1 MAKTVKT
8 VLDLRWYG
16 ITPLKRGVNESR
28 RTAIIPRSAWL
39 LISLIVS
46 LLAGSAFAAAVKDRE
61 GAVREDRAAME
72 KDARWL
78 YNDFQKG
85 FAEAKRNGKPVL
97 VVLRCV
103 PCLACSGIDA
113 QVLLQDSDLAPLLDQ
128 FVCVRVINANTLDL
142 SMLQFDYDLS
152 FSTLFFNGDG
162 TVYGRYG
169 SWTHQKNAQ
178 DKTTAGYK
186 RALEAALAL
195 HRGYP
200 ANKAS
205 LAGKQGVPMPF
216 KTPLDIPGLAGRYKV
231 ELDWKGKVVPSCVH
245 CHQVGEAFRAYYRE
259 QNTTIPPSFIYPWPA
274 SETIGLTLAPD
285 DIARV
290 QSVAPDSMAAKA
302 GLQAG
307 DELTTLDGQPLISI
321 ADVSWA
327 LDHAP
332 EAGTLAVGL
341 KRGEAQKKLDLVLPS
356 EWRSKTDISKRVGTW
371 SMRGMATGGLVL
383 EDLPEDE
390 RSRRGLANDKMGL
403 LVKFVGQYG
412 KHAAAKNAGFQK
424 DDVIVDLGGASS
436 RVTEGELIG
445 RLLNKYRPG
454 EQVKATVLRGGQSVS
469 LSLPIQ

>member
-1 MAKTVKT
+1 MQ
-8 VLDLRWYG
+8 LRTESEPG
-16 ITPLKRGVNESR
+16 EERHRTGRAATRRFAICNLQFSIFNPGVV
-28 RTAIIPRSAWL
+28 
-39 LISLIVS
+39 SLI
-46 LLAGSAFAAAVKDRE
+46 LALITGSSFAAAVKDRE
-61 GAVREDRAAME
+61 GAVRDDRAAME

-85 FAEAKRNGKPVL
+85 FAEGKRTGKPVL
-97 VVLRCV
+97 VVLRCI

-113 QVLLQDSDLAPLLDQ
+113 QVLLQDSDLTPLLDQ

-142 SMLQFDYDLS
+142 AMLQFDYDLS

-205 LAGKQGVPMPF
+205 LAGKQGVAMPF

-259 QNTTIPPSFIYPWPA
+259 QKTAIPPAFIYPWPA
-274 SETIGLTLAPD
+274 PETIGLTLAPD
-285 DIARV
+285 QIAHV
-290 QSVAPDSMAAKA
+290 QSVAPISAASKA
-302 GLQAG
+302 GLQSG
-307 DELTTLDGQPLISI
+307 DELTSVAGQPLISI

-327 LDHAP
+327 LDRAP
-332 EAGTLAVGL
+332 ESGTLAVGF
-341 KRGEAQKKLDLVLPS
+341 KRGGADKKMDLVLPA
-356 EWRSKTDISKRVGTW
+356 EWRTKSDISKRVGTW

-383 EDLPEDE
+383 EDLSDEE
-390 RSRRGLANDKMGL
+390 RSRRGLEKGKLAL
-403 LVKFVGQYG
+403 LVKSVGQYG
-412 KHAAAKNAGFQK
+412 KHAAAKNAGFLK
-424 DDVIVDLGGASS
+424 DDLIVNLNGDSA

-445 RLLNKYRPG
+445 QILNKYRAG
-454 EQVKATVLRGGQSVS
+454 DKVKATVLRGDQSVA